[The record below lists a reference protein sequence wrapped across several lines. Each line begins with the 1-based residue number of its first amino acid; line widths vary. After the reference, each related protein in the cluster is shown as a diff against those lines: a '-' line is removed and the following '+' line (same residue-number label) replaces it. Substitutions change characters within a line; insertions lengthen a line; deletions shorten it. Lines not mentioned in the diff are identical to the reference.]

1 MAKVESI
8 QLTARRSPAGNEG
21 ANVSVDAY
29 ETLAGRDVSKAKI
42 GIRRILYPT
51 DFQDPSRRAFECAL
65 AVAAWYE
72 AALTALHVVPETMT
86 PANELAYLGNPMIL
100 DPVAQDALGEL
111 SAVVAPARK
120 LGLHAETTL
129 REGNPA
135 AEIVAMAGGLPAD
148 LVVMGT
154 HGRAGLPRWVLG
166 SVAETVLRR
175 VQCPVLTVPAHA
187 PEHPGPLFF
196 KTILCATDFSPA
208 SSAAVRYA
216 VSLAVEAEAR
226 LTLAHVLDLEKLRGL
241 EHYHDRDGRRHD
253 FERAAGSMLRSQL
266 QRHPPDGFST
276 ETAIAWGAPAS
287 EILKLAS
294 ARNAG
299 LIVMGVHG
307 CLLLDLMAFGSVTH
321 DVARE
326 AACPVLT
333 VRPPTG
339 RMD

>member
-1 MAKVESI
+1 MVAPPLLTLGTGEHVRTKADI
-8 QLTARRSPAGNEG
+8 Q
-21 ANVSVDAY
+21 
-29 ETLAGRDVSKAKI
+29 
-42 GIRRILYPT
+42 RILYPT
-51 DFQDPSRRAFECAL
+51 DFSDASRRALEYAL

-72 AALTALHVVPETMT
+72 AALTALHVVPETMA
-86 PANELAYLGNPMIL
+86 PGNELAYLGNPML
-100 DPVAQDALGEL
+100 RDPVAQEAALCEL

-120 LGLHAETTL
+120 LGLHTETAL
-129 REGNPA
+129 REGKPP
-135 AEIVAMAGGLPAD
+135 AEIVTVAGELPAD

-154 HGRAGLPRWVLG
+154 HGRAGIPRWVLG

-187 PEHPGPLFF
+187 PEHPGALFF

-208 SSAAVRYA
+208 SAAAVGYA

-226 LTLAHVLDLEKLRGL
+226 LTLAHVLDPEKLRGA
-241 EHYHDRDGRRHD
+241 EHHHDRDGRRLD
-253 FERAAGSMLRSQL
+253 FERAARSMLRSQL
-266 QRHPPDGFST
+266 QKHPPDGFSS
-276 ETAIAWGAPAS
+276 ETAVAWGAPAS

-307 CLLLDLMAFGSVTH
+307 RSLLDLMAFGSVTH
-321 DVARE
+321 DVVRE

-333 VRPPTG
+333 VRPPGG
-339 RMD
+339 RNGIKSE